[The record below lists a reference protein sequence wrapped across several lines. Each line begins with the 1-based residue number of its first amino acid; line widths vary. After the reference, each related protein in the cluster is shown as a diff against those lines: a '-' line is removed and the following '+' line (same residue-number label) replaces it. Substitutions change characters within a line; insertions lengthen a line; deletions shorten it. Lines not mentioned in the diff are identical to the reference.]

1 MTGCHSVTVVTK
13 RDAEVKVADSSASV
27 ITVIV
32 YDIMYIWESGMI

>member
-1 MTGCHSVTVVTK
+1 MPGCHSVTIVTK